1 MRFEFV
7 SIERPCPGVATV
19 AFDRGDGLNAMS
31 MQLARELTAA
41 ANQLY
46 DDLDTHAVV
55 LVGRGKGF
63 CAGRDLRDAE
73 IAARSQAGML
83 RRRHL
88 GGDGWRL
95 CQAWER
101 LEQFTVAAV
110 ERFAVGGGLAFA
122 LATDWRILG
131 QSAHFRAPEVALGL
145 SMSWGSIPRLV
156 NLVGP
161 ARAKQVLLM
170 ADDPVSAGQA
180 LAWGLA
186 QDVVADGE
194 AEAAA
199 VRWAAKV
206 AAMPPV
212 PARMTKKTI
221 NAYANA
227 LGDLAVHMDT
237 EEVILTEHTGDHAE
251 AVEAFLTRRK
261 PRFQGA

>member
-7 SIERPCPGVATV
+7 TLERPAPGVTVV

-41 ANQLY
+41 ANLLY
-46 DDLDTHAVV
+46 DDLETHAIVV
-55 LVGRGKGF
+55 VGRGKGF
-63 CAGRDLRDAE
+63 CAGRDLRDSE
-73 IAARSQAGML
+73 IADRTAAGML

-122 LATDWRILG
+122 LAADWRVLG

-170 ADDPVSAGQA
+170 ANDPIPAAQA
-180 LAWGLA
+180 LHWGLA
-186 QDVVADGE
+186 QDVVPDGK

-199 VRWAAKV
+199 IRWAAKV
-206 AAMPPV
+206 AGMPPV

-227 LGDLAVHMDT
+227 LSDLAVHMDT
-237 EEVILTEHTGDHAE
+237 DEVILTETTGDHAE
-251 AVEAFLTRRK
+251 AVDAFLTRRK
-261 PRFQGA
+261 PQFRGE

>member
-1 MRFEFV
+1 MKLEFV
-7 SIERPCPGVATV
+7 TVERPSPGVAVV

-31 MQLARELTAA
+31 MQLARELTVTAHS
-41 ANQLY
+41 LY
-46 DDLDTHAVV
+46 DDFETHAIV
-55 LVGRGKGF
+55 LIGRGKGF
-63 CAGRDLRDAE
+63 CAGRDLRDSE
-73 IAARSQAGML
+73 IRDRTSAGML

-101 LEQFTVAAV
+101 LEQFTIAAV

-122 LATDWRILG
+122 LATDWRVMG
-131 QSAHFRAPEVALGL
+131 KGAHFRAPEVALGL

-170 ADDPVSAGQA
+170 ANDPITSDQA

-186 QDVVADGE
+186 QEIAPDGE
-194 AEAAA
+194 VEATAI
-199 VRWAAKV
+199 RWAAKV
-206 AAMPPV
+206 AQMPPV

-227 LGDLAVHMDT
+227 LSDLAVHMDT
-237 EEVILTEHTGDHAE
+237 DEVILTETTADHSE
-251 AVEAFLTRRK
+251 AVSAYLERRS
-261 PRFQGA
+261 PTFRGT

>member
-7 SIERPCPGVATV
+7 TLERPAPGVTVV

-41 ANQLY
+41 ANLLY
-46 DDLDTHAVV
+46 DDLETHAIVV
-55 LVGRGKGF
+55 VGRGKGF
-63 CAGRDLRDAE
+63 CAGRDLRDSE
-73 IAARSQAGML
+73 IADRTAAGML

-122 LATDWRILG
+122 LAADWRVLG

-170 ADDPVSAGQA
+170 ANDPIPAAQA
-180 LAWGLA
+180 LHW
-186 QDVVADGE
+186 
-194 AEAAA
+194 
-199 VRWAAKV
+199 
-206 AAMPPV
+206 
-212 PARMTKKTI
+212 
-221 NAYANA
+221 
-227 LGDLAVHMDT
+227 
-237 EEVILTEHTGDHAE
+237 
-251 AVEAFLTRRK
+251 
-261 PRFQGA
+261 

>member
-1 MRFEFV
+1 MSSSFV
-7 SIERPCPGVATV
+7 TVERPSPGVAVV

-41 ANQLY
+41 ANHLY
-46 DDLDTHAVV
+46 DDLDTYAIV

-63 CAGRDLRDAE
+63 CAGRDLRDVE
-73 IAARSQAGML
+73 IAERSQAGML

-95 CQAWER
+95 CRAWER
-101 LEQFTVAAV
+101 LEQFTIAAV

-122 LATDWRILG
+122 LATDWRVMG
-131 QSAHFRAPEVALGL
+131 SSAHFRAPEVALGL

-161 ARAKQVLLM
+161 ARAKQILLM
-170 ADDPVSAGQA
+170 ANDRIDARQS

-186 QDVVADGE
+186 QDVVPDRE

-199 VRWAAKV
+199 VLWAEKV
-206 AAMPPV
+206 AAVPPL

-227 LGDLAVHMDT
+227 LSDLAVHMDT
-237 EEVILTEHTGDHAE
+237 DEVILTEHTSDHAE
-251 AVEAFLTRRK
+251 AVDAFLSRRAPVFK
-261 PRFQGA
+261 GA

>member
-1 MRFEFV
+1 MKFV
-7 SIERPCPGVATV
+7 TVEQPSPGVAVV

-31 MQLARELTAA
+31 MQLARELTAT
-41 ANQLY
+41 ANLLY
-46 DDLDTHAVV
+46 DDLETHAVV

-73 IAARSQAGML
+73 IADRAQAGML

-101 LEQFTVAAV
+101 LEQFTIAAV
-110 ERFAVGGGLAFA
+110 ERFAVGGGLALA
-122 LATDWRILG
+122 LATDWRVMG
-131 QSAHFRAPEVALGL
+131 AGAHIRAPEVALGL

-161 ARAKQVLLM
+161 ARAKQVLIM
-170 ADDPVSAGQA
+170 ANEQVSADQS
-180 LAWGLA
+180 LAWGIA
-186 QDVVADGE
+186 QDVAPDGE
-194 AEAAA
+194 VEGRAIQWAE
-199 VRWAAKV
+199 KV

-212 PARMTKKTI
+212 PARMTKQTI

-227 LGDLAVHMDT
+227 LSNLAVHMDT
-237 EEVILTEHTGDHAE
+237 DEVILTETTEDHQE
-251 AVEAFLTRRK
+251 AVSAYLGRRR
-261 PRFQGA
+261 PTFRGA